1 MGQQVGKDRGRE
13 PGGPQKPLVGVTFL
27 WEHRQ
32 SPGKA
37 DAGAAEGGQVE
48 PMGQPAGQPLGAL
61 GEGQRR
67 VRNSVEMPTVH
78 TAVRGL
84 T

>member
-13 PGGPQKPLVGVTFL
+13 RSGPERPLVGVTFH

-32 SPGKA
+32 SPEKA
-37 DAGAAEGGQVE
+37 DAGAAAGGQVE
-48 PMGQPAGQPLGAL
+48 PMGQPAGQPLDAL

-67 VRNSVEMPTVH
+67 ARCSVEMATVH